1 MNMMIKA
8 IRSNAIVIQKI
19 PPSFDA
25 EDSRC
30 LSRLHSKSFIMRT
43 VPSCVNLM
51 QKFYQT
57 DAQLRQK
64 NSEIAFELLNPYH
77 FTKHF
82 RYF

>member
-8 IRSNAIVIQKI
+8 IRSNTIVIQKI

-51 QKFYQT
+51 HKFYET
-57 DAQLRQK
+57 ICTTETE
-64 NSEIAFELLNPYH
+64 NSEIAFESLNPYR
-77 FTKHF
+77 FTIF
-82 RYF
+82 